1 MRLSFSGYYPPTA
14 DELSQLWLEGTIVLD
29 TNVLL
34 DLYRLPQL
42 GREALLSAL
51 GRLKGRL
58 WIPHHVALE
67 YQRRRLSAIWNERS
81 ETEKVLASFSA
92 TVDDAR
98 KKLQRLELEKRGIDV
113 DVDGMLL
120 ELETANAK
128 IVEAVRKA
136 HNEQMDIS
144 SHDPVRTALDDLLG
158 DGCVGTAPENQ
169 DGLDA
174 LVRDGEQ
181 RYADKIPPGYRDAG
195 KAKNPADAHFLFDGL
210 KYERQYGDLIIWRQL
225 LDHTKAS
232 KTKLVLFITSDRK
245 EDWWWEEHGRTLG
258 PRPELIREIKAVAE
272 VEHFWMYTADQL
284 LKHAASYLGAEVSEQ
299 AVTQVEGISHTRELI
314 QRGARQREGISAPN
328 SPVEQ
333 AGEWAKFAFLEWLE
347 KEKEGEYSA
356 QAIGFP
362 DILGVDTE
370 DGAHGYEVRFIKALE
385 RTPFRRSVE
394 FALAQGYAEVSQGK
408 LDAFTVVV
416 VLEFNEQWMVVESEE
431 ARRIRKVLFSLV
443 RKYPLCSALV
453 GFVGREG
460 FSAVSQ
466 IDSSVIGSD
475 YDADG
480 SAR

>member
-1 MRLSFSGYYPPTA
+1 MRSSFAGYYPPTA
-14 DELSQLWLEGTIVLD
+14 DELSKLWLEGTIVLD

-42 GREALLSAL
+42 GRDALLAAL
-51 GRLKGRL
+51 ARLKGRL

-113 DVDGMLL
+113 DVDEMLR
-120 ELETANAK
+120 ELETANTK

-158 DGCVGTAPENQ
+158 DGCVGLAPENQ
-169 DGLDA
+169 ESLNS
-174 LVRDGEQ
+174 LIKDGEQ
-181 RYADKIPPGYRDAG
+181 RYIDKIPPGYRDAG
-195 KAKNPADAHFLFDGL
+195 KGKNPADAYFLFDGL

-225 LDHTKAS
+225 LNHAKEN
-232 KTKLVLFITSDRK
+232 KTKLILFITSDRK

-258 PRPELIREIKAVAE
+258 PRPELVREIKAISD
-272 VEHFWMYTADQL
+272 VEHFWMYSADQL

-299 AVTQVEGISHTRELI
+299 AVTQVEDISHARE
-314 QRGARQREGISAPN
+314 QSHRGIRQREGVTHLG

-347 KEKEGEYSA
+347 KEKEGDYSA

-362 DILGVDTE
+362 DILGVDTDE
-370 DGAHGYEVRFIKALE
+370 GAHGYEVRFIKALE
-385 RTPFRRSVE
+385 RTPLRRSIE

-416 VLEFNEQWMVVESEE
+416 VLEFDEQWMVVESEA

-453 GFVGREG
+453 GFVGAEG
-460 FSAVSQ
+460 FSPVSE
-466 IDSSVIGSD
+466 INSSVIGSD

-480 SAR
+480 SSR